1 MESHHT
7 QVTDRP
13 KTVSQPQHEN
23 HINKASSKSIFTT
36 ITLFNIPH
44 RTQVPSFPTL
54 DEPSTNE
61 IITLWSK
68 TPTTHSV
75 VRAWYTRIQTV
86 FLTELD
92 GEKHTLNDES
102 SETTTAS
109 ETQETSTDSETS
121 IADET
126 TTANETTTTSSIS
139 SETLLSS
146 TSPSTS
152 SEVLVPSSTWSTSYT
167 TTSSTEMWSTS
178 TLITVPSN
186 PPTSDSHGISAAE
199 GVGIS
204 VGATC
209 GFLLILGSVLLVV
222 FRSRLSDEPPR
233 SRDNQN
239 NISIKLDNR
248 PVEHT
253 IAEPQA
259 AMPNE
264 WKAS

>member
-1 MESHHT
+1 MERRQNQGS
-7 QVTDRP
+7 DKP
-13 KTVSQPQHEN
+13 ETVSQPQNEN
-23 HINKASSKSIFTT
+23 RINKASSNSIFTT

-54 DEPSTNE
+54 DEPSTKG
-61 IITLWSK
+61 IITLWSE

-75 VRAWYTRIQTV
+75 VRAWYTHIQTV
-86 FLTELD
+86 FLSEID
-92 GEKHTLNDES
+92 GEIHTPNDES
-102 SETTTAS
+102 AETTMAR
-109 ETQETSTDSETS
+109 EIQETSTDSETS

-126 TTANETTTTSSIS
+126 TTASETTTTSSIN

-146 TSPSTS
+146 KLPSTS

-167 TTSSTEMWSTS
+167 TSSTEMWSTS
-178 TLITVPSN
+178 TLITDSSN
-186 PPTSDSHGISAAE
+186 PPTSDSHGISTAE

-222 FRSRLSDEPPR
+222 FRSRLSDEPLR
-233 SRDNQN
+233 SSDNQN
-239 NISIKLDNR
+239 NISIKLDNG
-248 PVEHT
+248 PFDHT